1 MKRIVYILF
10 GLLLA
15 IDTFCQVA
23 FKMTGE
29 RTAPPTFD
37 AEWFGR
43 IVNEPWALGILA
55 CYLASFVTYMTV
67 IRNVHIGPAFAASH
81 LEIVT
86 VLAVSV
92 WWFGERFTMMQVLGC
107 LAILGGVVILALTEK
122 DEQPETVSVSA
133 PAPAPKA
140 DPA

>member
-10 GLLLA
+10 GLLLV
-15 IDTFCQVA
+15 IDTLCQVA
-23 FKMTGE
+23 FKMAGE
-29 RTAPPTFD
+29 RTAPPSFD
-37 AEWFGR
+37 ADWFGR
-43 IVNEPWALGILA
+43 IVNEPWALVILG

-86 VLAVSV
+86 VVAVSV
-92 WWFGERFTMMQVLGC
+92 SWFGERLTMMQALGC
-107 LAILGGVVILALTEK
+107 LAILGGVAILAFTEK
-122 DEQPETVSVSA
+122 EEINER
-133 PAPAPKA
+133 KA